1 MIAAMNANESTALL
15 AGLTPAQ
22 FMQRH
27 WQKKPLLIRG
37 AIPDFRPP
45 LSIAEVKRL
54 ARQDEVESRLVWR
67 EDGQWQMESGPFARL
82 PPAKDP
88 EWSLL
93 VQGVNL
99 HDDAAAAL
107 MHRFRFVPD
116 ARLDDLMISVATDGG
131 GVGPH
136 FDSYDVFLLQ
146 AVGQRRWRISKQKD
160 LSLDPNAPL
169 KILANFTP
177 AEEFVLN
184 PGDMLYLPPAYA
196 HDGIAEGECMTI
208 SIGFRSPSMA
218 ELARGMLEAAADQ
231 LSDRTPAALK
241 GHYRDPDQPAVDQ
254 PGALPETLVDAALAA
269 AAAVPLDRTLA
280 SRFLGCW
287 LTEPKPDV
295 VFDAVDMDT
304 LPDLAE
310 DWPASGTL
318 TLDRRSLMIY
328 RERTAFINGEMI
340 DHLAS
345 AALRR
350 LADERVLDCAD
361 PLSRKLTDAERSMLT
376 DWLDDGWLHYAAT
389 PPTVSASAAFRKIR
403 KP

>member
-1 MIAAMNANESTALL
+1 MNANESTALL

-37 AIPDFRPP
+37 ALPDFRPP

-54 ARQDEVESRLVWR
+54 SRRDEVESRLVWR
-67 EDGQWQMESGPFARL
+67 EAGQWQMESGPFARL
-82 PPAKDP
+82 PPAKER

-116 ARLDDLMISVATDGG
+116 ARLDDLMISIATDGG

-146 AVGQRRWRISKQKD
+146 AVGQRRWRIGKQKD
-160 LSLDPNAPL
+160 LSLDPDAPL
-169 KILANFTP
+169 KILSNFTP
-177 AEEFVLN
+177 TEEFVLN

-208 SIGFRSPSMA
+208 SIGFRSPSLV

-231 LSDRTPAALK
+231 LSDRTPTPLK
-241 GHYRDPDQPAVDQ
+241 GYYRDPGQPAVDQ
-254 PGALPETLVDAALAA
+254 PAALPETLVDAALTA

-295 VFDAVDMDT
+295 VFDTVDMDA

-310 DWPASGTL
+310 DWPATGQL
-318 TLDRRSLMIY
+318 KLDRRTLLIY

-340 DHLAS
+340 DHPAS
-345 AALRR
+345 AALRQ
-350 LADERVLDCAD
+350 LADDRVLDCAD
-361 PLSRKLTDAERSMLT
+361 PACRKLTDSERSMLT
-376 DWLDDGWLHYAAT
+376 DWLDDGWLHYANPSDA
-389 PPTVSASAAFRKIR
+389 PAAASPGRTRARR
-403 KP
+403 